1 MKSTSYYILS
11 YRNFFLL
18 SFYFLTA
25 ACHDA
30 SKSTIDKKELDLLR
44 QTDKLTIIH
53 RQRILT
59 FVDSVYRTQKE
70 KDPYLRAW
78 RYRAYADNYQHKGL
92 YARANL
98 YADSAIKIIE
108 QQNLS
113 DSIWTY
119 TYFGAYITK
128 GSVLYSM
135 GRYPSA
141 IDAYFKVKDMADRTG
156 NKCNIGDI
164 VDDHIGI
171 ILFKQEKYNEAIMY
185 FKMGLEVIKGCSVN
199 EFKARQK
206 QELLDNVGESF
217 INLGKT
223 DSALTYYRK
232 ALSVIESEKF
242 NRDPAQAKIQKAVCK
257 GVVLN
262 NIGQILVTKNKLDS
276 AEICFKENI
285 LINGITYKN
294 ESRNAQLSQ
303 LNLASLYELRA
314 QYLQMKIVLT
324 GLRKNLDTLHN
335 DDVEPGWRKL
345 MAEYCGKNNLPV
357 EQLKYENS
365 YLALKDSLDML
376 KTISNASDIN
386 KEMGAKKQL
395 VDNAVL
401 QKDNELSHLYLWI
414 TIALSIM
421 ALIIVALIY
430 YYYRRGKKNI
440 QTLTLLNREISEQ
453 KDKLEFAT
461 IELEKSNKDK
471 ERILRIVAHDLRDPI
486 GGAATL
492 IETVINDDLQGE
504 DEKQHLSL
512 VGKALTNSLKLI
524 NELVDLELGVEHI
537 QLEKAWTDINE
548 TIKQCTH
555 LMQMIAEKK
564 GQKLQL
570 SALSGALNIHIDND
584 RISRLINNL
593 IGNAIK
599 FSPAG
604 ELIQIALEK
613 KEKTALISI
622 KDNGIGI
629 PPDIQNEIFNT
640 LGASRR
646 VGTAGEKSFG
656 LGLSICRQIVGA
668 HHGKIWVTSNPGDG
682 SVFYVELPL

>member
-1 MKSTSYYILS
+1 
-11 YRNFFLL
+11 LL
-18 SFYFLTA
+18 LLFYF
-25 ACHDA
+25 A
-30 SKSTIDKKELDLLR
+30 SSCREAPTLVIDKAELDLLR

-53 RQRILT
+53 RQKIVS
-59 FVDSVYRTQKE
+59 FVDSVYQTRKE
-70 KDPYLRAW
+70 KDPYLRVW
-78 RYRAYADNYQHKGL
+78 RYRAYADNYQRKGL
-92 YARANL
+92 YLYALR
-98 YADSAIKIIE
+98 YADSAITIID

-113 DSIWTY
+113 DSLWTY
-119 TYFGAYITK
+119 AYFGAYITK
-128 GSVLYSM
+128 GSVLYAI

-141 IDAYFKVKDMADRTG
+141 IDVYFKVKELAGITG

-171 ILFKQEKYNEAIMY
+171 ILFRQEKYDDAIVY
-185 FKMGLEVIKGCSVN
+185 FKMGLGVIKGCSVN

-206 QELLDNVGESF
+206 QELLDNIGESF

-232 ALSVIESEKF
+232 ALKVIESEKF

-262 NIGQILVTKNKLDS
+262 NVGQILVTKNKLDS
-276 AEICFKENI
+276 AELCFKENV

-303 LNLASLYELRA
+303 LNLASLYGLRA
-314 QYLQMKIVLT
+314 QYPQMKIVLT
-324 GLRKNLDTLHN
+324 ALRKNLDTLHN

-345 MAEYCGKNNLPV
+345 MAEYYGKNKLPL
-357 EQLKYENS
+357 EQLKYANS

-376 KTISNASDIN
+376 KTIANASDID
-386 KEMGAKKQL
+386 KELKARGQQMNL
-395 VDNAVL
+395 VVL

-414 TIALSIM
+414 TITLSVM

-430 YYYRRGKKNI
+430 YYYRRGKRNI

-461 IELEKSNKDK
+461 VELEKSNKDK

-492 IETVINDDLQGE
+492 VETVINDELDG
-504 DEKQHLSL
+504 DAEKLHLNL
-512 VGKALTNSLKLI
+512 VGKTLANSLKLI
-524 NELVDLELGVEHI
+524 NELVELDLGTEHI
-537 QLEKAWTDINE
+537 QLDKEWADINE
-548 TIKQCTH
+548 TMKHCVH
-555 LMQMIAEKK
+555 LMQLIAAKK
-564 GQKLQL
+564 GQKLQA
-570 SALSGALNIHIDND
+570 SALAKPLNIRMDSD
-584 RISRLINNL
+584 RIGRLINNL

-604 ELIQIALEK
+604 ETIQIALEQ
-613 KEKTALISI
+613 KEKTVLISI
-622 KDNGIGI
+622 KDDGIGI
-629 PPDIQNEIFNT
+629 PPEMQNEIFNT
-640 LGASRR
+640 LGTSRR
-646 VGTAGEKSFG
+646 MGTAGEKSFG
-656 LGLSICRQIVGA
+656 LGLSICKQIVEA
-668 HHGKIWVTSNPGDG
+668 HHGKIWATSNPGEG
-682 SVFYVELPL
+682 TVFYVELPL